1 MGEKDDRELYEGT
14 APTRIA
20 GGGGGRR
27 FSLFSRNERGVE
39 IGGGIER
46 MRTPGVMTEKGDGE
60 EEEEEEG
67 LGREYESYR
76 RE

>member
-27 FSLFSRNERGVE
+27 FSLVSRNER
-39 IGGGIER
+39 GGIER